1 MTRKLRVAAIQ
12 MPCGE
17 DAADNRAR
25 AATLVREA
33 AADGARVV
41 LLPELLE
48 GPYFC
53 KDQDAGHF
61 AWARALEQSALVD
74 AMRALARELD
84 VVLPVSFFERAGQV
98 YYNSVAVVDAG
109 GSVLGTYRKSHIP
122 DGPGYQEKFYFTPG
136 DTGFRVWD
144 TRHGRI
150 GIGICWDQWFPEA
163 ARAMC
168 LQGAEVLFYPTAIG
182 SEPAEPALD
191 TRSHW
196 EIVMRGHAGA
206 NMTPVVA
213 ANRIGREPG
222 RACTVDFYGSS
233 LIAGWNGALL
243 AQADRDDTAVVSATL
258 DLDELQRRRADWGLF
273 RDRRPDLYERLLS
286 H

>member
-33 AADGARVV
+33 AAGGARVV
-41 LLPELLE
+41 LLPELPD

-53 KDQDAGHF
+53 KDQDAAHF
-61 AWARALEQSALVD
+61 ARAQTLEQSPLVE
-74 AMRALARELD
+74 AMQALARELD

-98 YYNSVAVVDAG
+98 YYNSVAVVDADG
-109 GSVLGTYRKSHIP
+109 AVLGTYRKSHIP

-144 TRHGRI
+144 TRHARI
-150 GIGICWDQWFPEA
+150 GVGICWDQWFPEA

-196 EIVMRGHAGA
+196 ESVMRGHAGA

-213 ANRIGREPG
+213 ANRIGRETG
-222 RACTVDFYGSS
+222 RDCTVDFYGGS
-233 LIAGWNGALL
+233 LIAGWDGALL
-243 AQADRDDTAVVSATL
+243 AQANGDDTAAISATV
-258 DLDELQRRRADWGLF
+258 DLDELQRRRADWGFF
-273 RDRRPDLYERLLS
+273 RDRRPELYQRLLCY
-286 H
+286 

>member
-1 MTRKLRVAAIQ
+1 MTRELCVAAIQ
-12 MPCGE
+12 MPCRE
-17 DAADNRAR
+17 DAAGNRAR
-25 AATLVREA
+25 AATLVRDA
-33 AADGARVV
+33 AAAGARVV
-41 LLPELLE
+41 LLPELIE
-48 GPYFC
+48 GAYFC
-53 KDQDAGHF
+53 KDQDAAHF
-61 AWARALEQSALVD
+61 ARARSLDQSALVSE
-74 AMRALARELD
+74 MRALARELD

-98 YYNSVAVVDAG
+98 YYNSVAVVDADG
-109 GSVLGTYRKSHIP
+109 TVLGVYRKSHIP

-150 GIGICWDQWFPEA
+150 GVGICWDQWFPEA

-168 LQGAEVLFYPTAIG
+168 LQGAEVLFYPSAIG

-213 ANRIGREPG
+213 ANRVGRELG
-222 RACTVDFYGSS
+222 RECAVEFYGSS
-233 LIAGWNGALL
+233 LIAGWDGAFL
-243 AQADRDDTAVVSATL
+243 AQAGRAESEVISATL
-258 DLDELQRRRADWGLF
+258 DLDELQRRRADWGFF
-273 RDRRPDLYERLLS
+273 RDRRPEFYQRLS
-286 H
+286 CH